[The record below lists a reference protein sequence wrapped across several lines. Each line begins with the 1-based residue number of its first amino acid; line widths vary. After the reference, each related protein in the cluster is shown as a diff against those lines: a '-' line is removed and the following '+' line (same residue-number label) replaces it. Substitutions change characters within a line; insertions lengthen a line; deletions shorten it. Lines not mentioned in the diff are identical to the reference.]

1 MPFSASR
8 DAPLSL
14 LLNPLVWILWLL
26 DFIVWLV
33 LAIFWPPKLLHFIRV
48 SVFGGYGLQSTSHVD
63 FDEGFNFRTLRPKD
77 HTGHL
82 NLKNFPFSKDENTI
96 HRVIQKSF
104 SKYSSLPCMGT
115 RGFIK
120 MHKPDNSKFP
130 LKVFGETRWQTYA
143 DVSLASRNF
152 GAGLRTLG
160 FEPMSLDTAKSIVS
174 SFVPIEGPNALVIF
188 EETCA
193 EWTIACIGA
202 FTQSITVATSYSTLG
217 MNAVAEAL
225 NETSAPAI
233 LCNLKDVE
241 RVAKS
246 CGEQC
251 AKLQTIIYTTNYCT
265 EDEVIK

>member
-1 MPFSASR
+1 
-8 DAPLSL
+8 
-14 LLNPLVWILWLL
+14 
-26 DFIVWLV
+26 
-33 LAIFWPPKLLHFIRV
+33 
-48 SVFGGYGLQSTSHVD
+48 
-63 FDEGFNFRTLRPKD
+63 
-77 HTGHL
+77 
-82 NLKNFPFSKDENTI
+82 
-96 HRVIQKSF
+96 
-104 SKYSSLPCMGT
+104 
-115 RGFIK
+115 
-120 MHKPDNSKFP
+120 
-130 LKVFGETRWQTYA
+130 
-143 DVSLASRNF
+143 VSLASRNF

-160 FEPMSLDTAKSIVS
+160 FEPMSLDTAKSIVN

-265 EDEVIK
+265 EDEVIKQSQYILLFIFPDIFLFLLVPDNFLIFYFHVWCLVFQISKGHPDKIGRLNIVSMANVIAAGASNPCDMVEPSPDHIGLIMYTSGSTGKPKVRI